1 MKNAAIYSSIPDL
14 KQLEEIMRTLY
25 KDQKMTVK
33 PDRTHIEVIQGGLFR
48 KKTRKGFNIMT
59 SQTEPA
65 QFSAMIDGMG
75 GFFYQVPA
83 VNKQVQ
89 QKVLLKLSTL
99 NMVIGIETEE
109 DISEE
114 FYGELLHI
122 VRSLD
127 GLLFWGGGQLLN
139 GQGELVLDAN
149 GNSGVEDYIVTA
161 HTSHLHNEF
170 QITPTGE
177 SRKQRSNTYLEK
189 QGIPINTTLPARLG
203 DEQAS
208 RIRTR
213 DQVAERAVA
222 VCITAVKGECVGAG
236 ETAAATRELIS
247 QIIQQYKADRFFTAE
262 EKAFIEQEQP
272 GEDDVVRF
280 SWRYEALWVLLWALG
295 YIDSLEKPT
304 QICDVPEAVSIVQQF
319 DSFAAFRDGAQ
330 LRIASEIL
338 DAADLIYRYD
348 WACVDSRVHQRPIPG
363 GLDAGVVHERHYA
376 LNWLTGYLDQEW
388 DDVRTDT

>member
-14 KQLEEIMRTLY
+14 KQLEEIIRTLY
-25 KDQKMTVK
+25 KDHKITVK
-33 PDRTHIEVIQGGLFR
+33 PDRTYIEVIQGGLFR

-122 VRSLD
+122 VRLLD

-139 GQGELVLDAN
+139 GQGQLLLDAD
-149 GNSGVEDYIVTA
+149 GNSGVEDYMVTA

-177 SRKQRSNTYLEK
+177 SRKQRSNTHLEK
-189 QGIPINTTLPARLG
+189 QGIPINATLPARLG
-203 DEQAS
+203 DEQAE

-213 DQVAERAVA
+213 DEVAKRAVA

-236 ETAAATRELIS
+236 ETVTTTRKLIS
-247 QIIQQYKADRFFTAE
+247 RIVRQYDAEGLFTPE
-262 EKAFIEQEQP
+262 EKAFIDQDQP
-272 GEDDVVRF
+272 GQDDVVRF

-295 YIDSLEKPT
+295 HIDSLEEPT
-304 QICDVPEAVSIVQQF
+304 QICDVEKAVSILHEF
-319 DSFAAFRDGAQ
+319 DSFSAFRDRSQ
-330 LRIASEIL
+330 LRSAPEIL

-348 WACVDSRVHQRPIPG
+348 WACVDSRVHQRPVPG

-376 LNWLTGYLDQEW
+376 LNWLTGYLGQDW